1 LIKIILT
8 IKTKR
13 NMKAIFKVE
22 QSDLVGGIKD
32 FPIEVVEKMIEE
44 QVKQG
49 KKADV
54 EVFQKNASTDTE
66 EGGFDWMKTEQGYEF
81 WDEVIGV
88 GNFDL
93 FFKKYPKKANLVYI
107 AGDSEIGMDIIKTLE
122 KYGGINEHNY
132 KGDRDDVVYY
142 IEPNNKFIEV
152 CDFEVN
158 IKLWDVLLATYT
170 SIDAEQIILE
180 VTMEEIA
187 EKFGVDVSN
196 LRIKG

>member
-1 LIKIILT
+1 
-8 IKTKR
+8 
-13 NMKAIFKVE
+13 MKVLFKVE
-22 QSDLVGGIKD
+22 QNDLVDGIKD
-32 FPIEVVEKMIEE
+32 FPIELVEKMIEE

-49 KKADV
+49 NKADV
-54 EVFQKNASTDTE
+54 EVFQKNASTDAE
-66 EGGFDWMKTEQGYEF
+66 DGGFDWDKTDNDIDF
-81 WDEVIGV
+81 WQEVIGE

-93 FFKKYPKKANLVYI
+93 FFEKYPKKAKLVYI
-107 AGDSEIGMDIIKTLE
+107 AGDSEIGMNIIKTLE

-132 KGDRDDVVYY
+132 KGDRDDVLYY

-152 CDFEVN
+152 CDFEIN

-170 SIDAEQIILE
+170 SIDAEQIILV

-196 LRIKG
+196 IRIKK

>member
-1 LIKIILT
+1 
-8 IKTKR
+8 
-13 NMKAIFKVE
+13 MKAIFKVE
-22 QSDLVGGIKD
+22 KSDLVDGIKD
-32 FPIEVVEKMIEE
+32 FPIELVEKMIEE

-49 KKADV
+49 NKADA
-54 EVFQKNASTDTE
+54 EVFQKNASTDAE
-66 EGGFDWMKTEQGYEF
+66 DGGFDWDKTDNDIDF
-81 WDEVIGV
+81 WQEVIGE

-93 FFKKYPKKANLVYI
+93 FFEKYPKKAKLVYI

-142 IEPNNKFIEV
+142 IEPNNNFIEI
-152 CDFEVN
+152 CDF
-158 IKLWDVLLATYT
+158 KLNNLLYEVLLATYT

-187 EKFGVDVSN
+187 KKFGVDVSI